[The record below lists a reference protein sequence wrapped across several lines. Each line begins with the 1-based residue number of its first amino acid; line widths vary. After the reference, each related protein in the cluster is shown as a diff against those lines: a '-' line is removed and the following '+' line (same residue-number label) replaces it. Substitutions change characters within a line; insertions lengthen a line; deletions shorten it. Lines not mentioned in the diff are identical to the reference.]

1 MDGTL
6 AREHKRLSFFRS
18 PLRKMK
24 DSYLG
29 RKFNGLSLG
38 REAKELVGYS
48 PLAHLSGEL
57 DRIIIKS
64 DNGAYNKLL
73 IYRAALGD
81 LTYDTIQGKVK
92 PLDALPVKL
101 LNTTKKEYIETLSNL
116 VKTSIVFLTRNQN
129 DHYVFE
135 TFLLKKTASEEVLVL
150 IDENYFSNNDFST
163 LGILTPYRNITQ
175 DSFRVF
181 YDFKAFKQL
190 VNKFEKY
197 RVQDDL
203 LNANNRVRKRNA
215 GIFAEYHKDY
225 DDTFEGLVDYY
236 KMQERQG
243 RHRIVTDINNP
254 VGKKVE
260 HDVLSRARRV
270 VKNAGR
276 YIRNRVSIRGY
287 KARSASV
294 SKTLRN

>member
-1 MDGTL
+1 METL
-6 AREHKRLSFFRS
+6 ERQHKRMPFKS
-18 PLRKMK
+18 PIRKLK
-24 DSYLG
+24 E
-29 RKFNGLSLG
+29 LSLG
-38 REAKELVGYS
+38 RKAKELFTYS
-48 PLAHLSGEL
+48 PLAHVSGEL

-64 DNGAYNKLL
+64 DNGAINKLL
-73 IYRAALGD
+73 IYRAALGA

-92 PLDALPVKL
+92 PLDALPVRL

-175 DSFRVF
+175 GSFRSVL

-197 RVQDDL
+197 RVDDRSL
-203 LNANNRVRKRNA
+203 DANNRIRKRDD
-215 GIFAEYHKDY
+215 GISEEYNKAY
-225 DDTFEGLVDYY
+225 DDTFEGLVEFYR
-236 KMQERQG
+236 MQGKQG
-243 RHRIVTDINNP
+243 RHRIVTDIYNP
-254 VGKKVE
+254 VGQKVE

-294 SKTLRN
+294 SKTL